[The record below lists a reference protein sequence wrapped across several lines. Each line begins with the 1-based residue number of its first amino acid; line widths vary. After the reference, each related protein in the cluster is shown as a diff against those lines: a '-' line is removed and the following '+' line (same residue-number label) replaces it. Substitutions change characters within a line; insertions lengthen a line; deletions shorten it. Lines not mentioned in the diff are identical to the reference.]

1 MNSVIYLNVMQSICW
16 LFSLEMILQILRD
29 SVNLSRMLFPMRSFS
44 FICIRSREDGAV
56 HPSANEHVLSTRD
69 YSPSLW
75 SQQGNYGG
83 GLDTGGSMSAKQHY
97 LTRSRYVA
105 GQSTKLP
112 LRNSNA
118 NTVTYGTVNGGE
130 LIWMVFWLLVH
141 ISEEYS
147 LCI

>member
-1 MNSVIYLNVMQSICW
+1 MNFVLYLNVLQSICW
-16 LFSLEMILQILRD
+16 LFSLKKILQILRAG
-29 SVNLSRMLFPMRSFS
+29 VNLSRMLFPVRPFS
-44 FICIRSREDGAV
+44 FICIRNREDGAV
-56 HPSANEHVLSTRD
+56 HPSANEHILSTRE

-118 NTVTYGTVNGGE
+118 NTVTYGTMNGGE
-130 LIWMVFWLLVH
+130 LIWMV
-141 ISEEYS
+141 
-147 LCI
+147 C